1 MLEEAQNKMIDGSE
15 AKNKDAAKVTIKAV
29 STSVNEYHFPG
40 ARLFTDE
47 RPRHHG

>member
-15 AKNKDAAKVTIKAV
+15 AKNMDAANVDQSCVRKRKRI
-29 STSVNEYHFPG
+29 SLSRR

-47 RPRHHG
+47 RPRHHN